1 MLSLRSD
8 RVSLVSFAVC
18 LALAGS
24 ALSTAS
30 QAQPKAGTVTKAE
43 AEACAKLRSD
53 YEDASK
59 ELALNKAKGNVDNSA
74 IRATMRE
81 AENNNILNQSRM
93 IFDMMKANG
102 CRIPDHIPS
111 ASRYGLASITCSAAL
126 QKRKADEAYDRYQ
139 GRNFVYHGPIT
150 ECDISEWTPDQE

>member
-24 ALSTAS
+24 ALSSAS
-30 QAQPKAGTVTKAE
+30 QAQPKTGTASKAE
-43 AEACAKLRSD
+43 PEACAKLRTD

-59 ELALNKAKGNVDNSA
+59 NLALNEAKGRIDNSA

-81 AENNNILNQSRM
+81 AENNNIINQYRM
-93 IFDMMKANG
+93 VFDIMKSNG
-102 CRIPDHIPS
+102 CKLPDHVPS
-111 ASRYGLASITCSAAL
+111 GSRYALASISCSAAI
-126 QKRKADEAYDRYQ
+126 QGRRADEAADKFFNRLEDR
-139 GRNFVYHGPIT
+139 GPIK
-150 ECDISEWTPDQE
+150 ECDISEWKPDQN